1 MLHTSL
7 LFTFLLNWSV
17 ALILFFLLGQ
27 WLSRH
32 FLHSFPED
40 GVPVLLGF
48 FIPYQHVPEKHILVL
63 EDTSQQQCQYLASKL
78 ERPPRKREGK
88 ILKIELGASVVVA
101 VEIRRDKT
109 VAGGSAGE
117 LSRYSFFVTIREY

>member
-17 ALILFFLLGQ
+17 ASILFFLLGQ

-40 GVPVLLGF
+40 GVPVLLGLF
-48 FIPYQHVPEKHILVL
+48 SPYQLVPEKHHLVL
-63 EDTSQQQCQYLASKL
+63 EDPSQQQCLTLCPSWRDPRGK
-78 ERPPRKREGK
+78 ERE
-88 ILKIELGASVVVA
+88 
-101 VEIRRDKT
+101 
-109 VAGGSAGE
+109 
-117 LSRYSFFVTIREY
+117 RY